1 MTLATA
7 QWRVDRLAL
16 SDGKSAVHLDRE
28 AALGLIRAL
37 RTPQVFAS
45 GSITYIGAGGET
57 PACVFPEGKTM
68 HVALIKGGRID
79 HVEVVLNG
87 TFGEARQIEDTIP
100 ASSESK

>member
-1 MTLATA
+1 MATA

-68 HVALIKGGRID
+68 HVALIKSGRID
-79 HVEVVLNG
+79 HIEVVLDG
-87 TFGEARQIEDTIP
+87 TFGESMQIDAAIPLPREAR
-100 ASSESK
+100 